1 LTVGGADDKFA
12 ALKWFGH
19 WTSLSEFAMNQET
32 LEFTATWMKIRGLT
46 NNDIQYFQ
54 SEADE
59 MREKWLV
66 PM

>member
-1 LTVGGADDKFA
+1 
-12 ALKWFGH
+12 
-19 WTSLSEFAMNQET
+19 MNQET